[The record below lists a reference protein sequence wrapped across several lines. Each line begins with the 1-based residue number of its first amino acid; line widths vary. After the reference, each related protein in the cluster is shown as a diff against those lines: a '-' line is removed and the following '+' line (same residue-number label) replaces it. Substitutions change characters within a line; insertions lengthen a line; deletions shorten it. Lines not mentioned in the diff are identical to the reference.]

1 MQKHDHPIERAQ
13 ELTTCSSAIH
23 RFPRRQAC
31 RNIQVTEHHIKRLM
45 LHWCTYVR
53 MPIYVYTHYVSIHY
67 LRYGSIYCVCSDNSS
82 TFGAM
87 PSTLGVNCKESSS
100 MCQNVTYSRLLV
112 IYSECGWLLAVVL
125 LLFFRA
131 SQSKAEDGFVK
142 QRIPFYCCS
151 GQS

>member
-87 PSTLGVNCKESSS
+87 PSTLGVNCTESSS
-100 MCQNVTYSRLLV
+100 NVPKCYLLSSSSYLFRV
-112 IYSECGWLLAVVL
+112 WLAVGCCASPVL
-125 LLFFRA
+125 PC
-131 SQSKAEDGFVK
+131 
-142 QRIPFYCCS
+142 IPE
-151 GQS
+151 